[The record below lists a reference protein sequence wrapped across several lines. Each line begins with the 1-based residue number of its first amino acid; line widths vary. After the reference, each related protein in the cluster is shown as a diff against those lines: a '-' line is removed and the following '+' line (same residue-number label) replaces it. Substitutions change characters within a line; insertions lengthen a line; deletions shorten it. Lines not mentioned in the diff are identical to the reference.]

1 MGLATAGVT
10 LCTLLCAWGEVPV
23 EAKRV
28 VATRGGADGQEWA
41 AVEAV
46 NTSAV
51 VLATVAAVQR
61 VLLTALAPKQ
71 RAAVALPCGQRAAVE
86 PGSCWAELGRGAEL
100 PLPRTARPARLS
112 LAPHRLL
119 LHSTVGSSSEPRT
132 GSQPGASGG
141 GES

>member
-51 VLATVAAVQR
+51 VLATVAAGPAHGPGPQAAR
-61 VLLTALAPKQ
+61 RR
-71 RAAVALPCGQRAAVE
+71 RAALRAAGGGGARHV
-86 PGSCWAELGRGAEL
+86 LGRAGARGRTST
-100 PLPRTARPARLS
+100 PTYRAPRSAK
-112 LAPHRLL
+112 
-119 LHSTVGSSSEPRT
+119 PR
-132 GSQPGASGG
+132 AA
-141 GES
+141 

>member
-1 MGLATAGVT
+1 MYHAKAWQLAVWDPLPAAGAGAAAGGGLAMGLATAGVT

-51 VLATVAAVQR
+51 VLATVAAGPAHGPGPQAAR
-61 VLLTALAPKQ
+61 RR
-71 RAAVALPCGQRAAVE
+71 RAAPAGSGRRWSQARAGQSWGAGPNFHSHVPRA
-86 PGSCWAELGRGAEL
+86 PLG
-100 PLPRTARPARLS
+100 
-112 LAPHRLL
+112 
-119 LHSTVGSSSEPRT
+119 
-132 GSQPGASGG
+132 
-141 GES
+141 